1 MGYNFRMTAIKAL
14 AICIKYM
21 TKDDV
26 STTVVPIL
34 VKACGDKIPNVAF
47 TTCQKIAENKQ
58 YIDKGVF
65 ESQIAPKLRELTR
78 TGGDQDVWYHAT
90 MCLQD

>member
-1 MGYNFRMTAIKAL
+1 MGYNFRMTSIKSL
-14 AICIKYM
+14 SGCIKYM

-26 STTVVPIL
+26 TNSVVPIL

-47 TTCQKIAENKQ
+47 CACQMVAQNKS

-78 TGGDQDVWYHAT
+78 TGSDQDVWYHAT